1 MQMKPFTCVL
11 FDLDGTLIDTTPL
24 IMESFRHTFL
34 YHFDYKISDEELLE
48 FLGIPLRK
56 PFEDRYPGMEEILIK
71 TYKEFN
77 ERKHDAYVGI
87 FIGIEK
93 LLSELKEKG
102 VRTGIVTSK
111 RRELALR
118 GMQLFGIDRDMSVFV
133 YMEDTIRHKPEGDP
147 ILKALEQLP
156 YVEKESVLYVGDSS
170 YDILCAK
177 NAGVKSAA
185 VAWSYIPR
193 PSLEEYKPDLFLES
207 PLDLRKYI

>member
-1 MQMKPFTCVL
+1 MKPLSCIL

-34 YHFDYKISDEELLE
+34 YHYNRRMTDEELLE

-56 PFEDRYPGMEEILIK
+56 PFEDRYPGMEEILIR
-71 TYKEFN
+71 TYREFN
-77 ERKHDAYVGI
+77 DHKHDAYVGV
-87 FIGIEK
+87 FIGIHK
-93 LLSELKEKG
+93 LLSELKAKG
-102 VRTGIVTSK
+102 VLTGVVTSK

-118 GMQLFGIDRDMSVFV
+118 GMRLFGLDAFMSVCV
-133 YMEDTIRHKPEGDP
+133 YMEDTVRHKPEGDP
-147 ILKALEQLP
+147 ILKALEKLP
-156 YVEKESVLYVGDSS
+156 YVERESVLYVGDSS

-193 PSLEEYKPDLFLES
+193 PGLEACKPDFFLET
-207 PLDLRKYI
+207 PLELLGYV